1 MAGTSDEVTQSED
14 IINELTYQGFYN
26 YISTKMYFLF
36 SFQTAY
42 VSHTTS
48 SISGKSWVKIGPQVN
63 WNIGIFQKKN
73 CTPPPVEDINFFEVN
88 PLGFPVKSTVT
99 PLKFPID
106 ILHRGV
112 TIIFWKSPLAAH
124 SWIGIQ

>member
-1 MAGTSDEVTQSED
+1 MAGTWHEVTQPED

-48 SISGKSWVKIGPQVN
+48 SISGKSWVKL
-63 WNIGIFQKKN
+63 
-73 CTPPPVEDINFFEVN
+73 D
-88 PLGFPVKSTVT
+88 
-99 PLKFPID
+99 
-106 ILHRGV
+106 HR
-112 TIIFWKSPLAAH
+112 
-124 SWIGIQ
+124 WIGI